1 MSSSRVAWSQ
11 STICVLLLGVL
22 GFAMSAQVAIAMPA
36 LFKADERAH
45 AAYAVALSQ
54 GTLPTIDTDIPDD
67 PARYPQL
74 AESLFGA
81 DEAHRDIWVAN
92 HPPLFYVMSLPL
104 VWLGDAVG
112 SPGLTLLGMRLLN
125 ALGFA
130 LTTIMVGL
138 LARELVPRR
147 PAVPVIASAMS
158 LGCGAM
164 TFVGGGIYNDGW
176 SSAAAFL
183 TLYLGFRMIRQ
194 GVTRERLITATA
206 VGVAAAGFRSTG
218 LVAVLFLGAC
228 VLVAMWLRESST
240 GESSLRTFLRGTFW
254 RAVGIAACIGMAP
267 VVVFGWFYVRNIHIY
282 GDPTASSSLFEKF
295 GREPNGSTLFQLVNP
310 EFYGHLLGSLWTDGN
325 IANTW
330 SQAAVVVLTLT
341 VAGLALD
348 AVAKANPRRRGVLR
362 RISLAPQSTVQHHQD
377 LAIWTLLGAYCLLI
391 LINVAGFIA
400 GGGWIHARY
409 AVPFLPFL
417 AAGAGVAALRLGRL
431 LPLRAPAAP
440 NLPGTSVDET
450 RDLRIG
456 LGVSLAFLVVGLVCH
471 LDTEQYVDGPVSST
485 FALVA
490 LVAADL
496 VMFAVAAYVATEL
509 RRRMRPGTF
518 DTARALAAPVPTGAV
533 NGAEDRA
540 VTDVAD
546 DRPRQSTGSS
556 SGTKTT

>member
-1 MSSSRVAWSQ
+1 MSQ

-22 GFAMSAQVAIAMPA
+22 GFAMSVQVAIAMPA

-67 PARYPQL
+67 PVRYPQL

-92 HPPLFYVMSLPL
+92 HPPLFYAMSLPL

-112 SPGLTLLGMRLLN
+112 SPGVTLLGMRLLN

-130 LTTIMVGL
+130 LTTVMVGL

-147 PAVPVIASAMS
+147 PSVPVIASAMC

-176 SSAAAFL
+176 SSAAAFM
-183 TLYLGFRMIRQ
+183 TLYLGFRMIRR
-194 GVTRERLITATA
+194 GVTRERLIAAAA

-218 LVAVLFLGAC
+218 LVAVFFLGAC
-228 VLVAMWLRESST
+228 VLVAMGLREP
-240 GESSLRTFLRGTFW
+240 SLRTFLRGTFW

-267 VVVFGWFYVRNIHIY
+267 VVVFGWFYVRNISIY

-295 GREPNGSTLFQLVNP
+295 GREPNGTTLFQLVNP

-330 SQAAVVVLTLT
+330 GQAAVIVLTLT
-341 VAGLALD
+341 VAGLVLD
-348 AVAKANPRRRGVLR
+348 AAAKANPRRRGVLR
-362 RISLAPQSTVQHHQD
+362 RISLVPQTTAQHRQD
-377 LAIWTLLGAYCLLI
+377 LAIWALLGGYCLLI

-417 AAGAGVAALRLGRL
+417 AAGAGIASLRLGRL
-431 LPLRAPAAP
+431 LPLRASGSTPS
-440 NLPGTSVDET
+440 GIDES
-450 RDLRIG
+450 RDLKVG
-456 LGVSLAFLVVGLVCH
+456 LGVSLAFLIVGLVCH

-509 RRRMRPGTF
+509 RRRMRPGVF
-518 DTARALAAPVPTGAV
+518 DTAPALTAATITVPGPAVPVGEL
-533 NGAEDRA
+533 G
-540 VTDVAD
+540 
-546 DRPRQSTGSS
+546 RPRQSTRVPQTPQ
-556 SGTKTT
+556 TK

>member
-1 MSSSRVAWSQ
+1 MSVPRVSMSQ

-67 PARYPQL
+67 PVRYPQL

-92 HPPLFYVMSLPL
+92 HPPLFYVMSQPL

-130 LTTIMVGL
+130 LTTVMVGL

-147 PAVPVIASAMS
+147 PAVPVIAAAMCI
-158 LGCGAM
+158 GCGAM
-164 TFVGGGIYNDGW
+164 TFLGGGIYNDGW

-183 TLYLGFRMIRQ
+183 TLFLGFRMIRQ
-194 GVTRERLITATA
+194 GVTRERLIAAAA
-206 VGVAAAGFRSTG
+206 VGVAAAGLRSTG
-218 LVAVLFLGAC
+218 LVAVFFLGLC
-228 VLVAMWLRESST
+228 VLVAMWLREP
-240 GESSLRTFLRGTFW
+240 SLRTFLRGSFW
-254 RAVGIAACIGMAP
+254 RAVAIAACIGMAP
-267 VVVFGWFYVRNIHIY
+267 VVVFGWFYVRNIQIY
-282 GDPTASSSLFEKF
+282 GDATASSSLFEKF
-295 GREPNGSTLFQLVNP
+295 GREPNGTTLFQLVNP

-330 SQAAVVVLTLT
+330 SQAAVIVLTLT
-341 VAGLALD
+341 VVGLVLD
-348 AVAKANPRRRGVLR
+348 AAAKANPRRTGVLR
-362 RISLAPQSTVQHHQD
+362 RISLAPQSTMQHRQD
-377 LAIWTLLGAYCLLI
+377 LAIWALLGGYCLLI
-391 LINVAGFIA
+391 LVNVAGFIA

-417 AAGAGVAALRLGRL
+417 AAGAGLAALRLGRVF
-431 LPLRAPAAP
+431 PLRSIPTGP
-440 NLPGTSVDET
+440 HPGPTAIDEA

-456 LGVSLAFLVVGLVCH
+456 LGVSLAFMVVGLVCH

-518 DTARALAAPVPTGAV
+518 DAARTLAAPVQTGAV
-533 NGAEDRA
+533 TE
-540 VTDVAD
+540 VAPS
-546 DRPRQSTGSS
+546 RPRASTATSS
-556 SGTKTT
+556 TPKTP

>member
-1 MSSSRVAWSQ
+1 
-11 STICVLLLGVL
+11 
-22 GFAMSAQVAIAMPA
+22 
-36 LFKADERAH
+36 
-45 AAYAVALSQ
+45 VALSQ

-92 HPPLFYVMSLPL
+92 HPPLFYAMSLPL

-147 PAVPVIASAMS
+147 PAVPVIASAMCI
-158 LGCGAM
+158 GCGAM

-176 SSAAAFL
+176 SSAAAFM

-194 GVTRERLITATA
+194 GVTRERLIAAAA

-228 VLVAMWLRESST
+228 VLVAMWLREP
-240 GESSLRTFLRGTFW
+240 SLRTFLKGTFW

-267 VVVFGWFYVRNIHIY
+267 VAVFGWFYVRNIQLY
-282 GDPTASSSLFEKF
+282 GDPTASGSLFEKF
-295 GREPNGSTLFQLVNP
+295 GREPNGTTLFQLVNP

-330 SQAAVVVLTLT
+330 SQAAVIVLTLT
-341 VAGLALD
+341 VVGLVLD
-348 AVAKANPRRRGVLR
+348 AAAKANPRRTGVLR
-362 RISLAPQSTVQHHQD
+362 RIQLAPQSTMQHRQD
-377 LAIWTLLGAYCLLI
+377 LAIWALLGGYCLLI
-391 LINVAGFIA
+391 LVNVAGFIA

-417 AAGAGVAALRLGRL
+417 AAGAGIAALRLGRL
-431 LPLRAPAAP
+431 LPLRVPTGSRAGITAI
-440 NLPGTSVDET
+440 DEA
-450 RDLRIG
+450 RDLRVG
-456 LGVSLAFLVVGLVCH
+456 LGVSLAFMVVGLVCH

-509 RRRMRPGTF
+509 RRRMRPSSF
-518 DTARALAAPVPTGAV
+518 DAPRTLAAPVTEIA
-533 NGAEDRA
+533 
-540 VTDVAD
+540 
-546 DRPRQSTGSS
+546 RPRQDARASTGLQA
-556 SGTKTT
+556 K

>member
-1 MSSSRVAWSQ
+1 MPQ

-67 PARYPQL
+67 PGRYPQL

-147 PAVPVIASAMS
+147 PAVPVIASAMCI
-158 LGCGAM
+158 GCGAM

-176 SSAAAFL
+176 SSAAAFM
-183 TLYLGFRMIRQ
+183 TLYLGFRMIRK
-194 GVTRERLITATA
+194 GVTRERLIAAAA

-218 LVAVLFLGAC
+218 LVAVFFLGLC
-228 VLVAMWLRESST
+228 VLAAMGLREP
-240 GESSLRTFLRGTFW
+240 SLRSFLKGSLW
-254 RAVGIAACIGMAP
+254 RAVGIVAGIGMAP
-267 VVVFGWFYVRNIHIY
+267 VVVFGWFYVRNIQLY

-295 GREPNGSTLFQLVNP
+295 GREPNGTTLFQLVNP

-325 IANTW
+325 IANHW

-341 VAGLALD
+341 VVGLVLD
-348 AVAKANPRRRGVLR
+348 AAAKANPRRTGVLQ
-362 RISLAPQSTVQHHQD
+362 RIRLAPQSTMQHRQD
-377 LAIWTLLGAYCLLI
+377 LVIWALLGGYCLLI

-417 AAGAGVAALRLGRL
+417 AAGAGIAALRLGRI
-431 LPLRAPAAP
+431 LPLRPSP
-440 NLPGTSVDET
+440 TTGPDTGGTALDEA
-450 RDLRIG
+450 RDLRIA
-456 LGVSLAFLVVGLVCH
+456 LSVSLAFVVVGLVCH
-471 LDTEQYVDGPVSST
+471 LDTEQYVDGPVVST

-518 DTARALAAPVPTGAV
+518 DSVPTSTGP
-533 NGAEDRA
+533 
-540 VTDVAD
+540 VTEIA
-546 DRPRQSTGSS
+546 RPRQDAGASTSP
-556 SGTKTT
+556 GTK

>member
-1 MSSSRVAWSQ
+1 MRRASMSP

-45 AAYAVALSQ
+45 AAYAIALSQ

-67 PARYPQL
+67 PTRYPQL

-92 HPPLFYVMSLPL
+92 HPPLFYAMSLPL
-104 VWLGDAVG
+104 VWLGDAIG

-147 PAVPVIASAMS
+147 PVVPVIASAMC

-183 TLYLGFRMIRQ
+183 TLLLGVRMIRQ
-194 GVTRERLITATA
+194 GVTRERLVVAAA

-228 VLVAMWLRESST
+228 VLVALGVREP
-240 GESSLRTFLRGTFW
+240 SLRTFLRGTFW
-254 RAVGIAACIGMAP
+254 RAVAVAACIGMAP
-267 VVVFGWFYVRNIHIY
+267 VVVFGWFYVRNVQLY

-295 GREPNGSTLFQLVNP
+295 GREHNGTTLFQLVNP

-325 IANTW
+325 IANHW
-330 SQAAVVVLTLT
+330 SQAALVVLTLT
-341 VAGLALD
+341 LVGLVLD
-348 AVAKANPRRRGVLR
+348 AAAKANPRRTGVLR
-362 RISLAPQSTVQHHQD
+362 RIRLAEQSTLQHRQD
-377 LAIWTLLGAYCLLI
+377 LAIWALLGVYCVLI
-391 LINVAGFIA
+391 LVNVAGFIA

-409 AVPFLPFL
+409 AVPFLPLL
-417 AAGAGVAALRLGRL
+417 AAAAGIATLRLGRIF
-431 LPLRAPAAP
+431 PLRGVPVGP
-440 NLPGTSVDET
+440 STTVDEA

-456 LGVSLAFLVVGLVCH
+456 LGVSLAFMVVGLVCH
-471 LDTEQYVDGPVSST
+471 LDTEQYVDGPVGST

-490 LVAADL
+490 LAAADL

-509 RRRMRPGTF
+509 RRRMRPGRF
-518 DTARALAAPVPTGAV
+518 DTVASSTEPVSTPVDTPVSTAAST
-533 NGAEDRA
+533 A
-540 VTDVAD
+540 VTDIA
-546 DRPRQSTGSS
+546 RPRPGSGAS
-556 SGTKTT
+556 RDRETK

>member
-1 MSSSRVAWSQ
+1 MTVPRVSMSQ

-92 HPPLFYVMSLPL
+92 HPPLFYAMSLPL

-147 PAVPVIASAMS
+147 PAVPVIASAMCI
-158 LGCGAM
+158 GCGAM

-176 SSAAAFL
+176 SSAAAFM

-194 GVTRERLITATA
+194 GVTRERLIAAAA

-228 VLVAMWLRESST
+228 VLVAMWLREP
-240 GESSLRTFLRGTFW
+240 SLRTFLRGTFW

-267 VVVFGWFYVRNIHIY
+267 VAVFGWFYVRNIQIY
-282 GDPTASSSLFEKF
+282 GDPTASGSLFEKF
-295 GREPNGSTLFQLVNP
+295 GREPNGTTLFQLVNP

-330 SQAAVVVLTLT
+330 SQAAVIVLTLT
-341 VAGLALD
+341 LVGLVLD
-348 AVAKANPRRRGVLR
+348 AAAKANPRRTGVLR
-362 RISLAPQSTVQHHQD
+362 RIQLAPQSTMQHRQD
-377 LAIWTLLGAYCLLI
+377 LAIWALLGGYCLLI
-391 LINVAGFIA
+391 LVNVAGFIA

-417 AAGAGVAALRLGRL
+417 AAGAGIAALRLGRL
-431 LPLRAPAAP
+431 LPLRVPTGSRTGVTAI
-440 NLPGTSVDET
+440 DEA

-456 LGVSLAFLVVGLVCH
+456 LGVSLAFMVVGLVCH

-518 DTARALAAPVPTGAV
+518 DAPRTLAAPVTEIA
-533 NGAEDRA
+533 
-540 VTDVAD
+540 
-546 DRPRQSTGSS
+546 RPRQDARTSTGLQA
-556 SGTKTT
+556 K

>member
-1 MSSSRVAWSQ
+1 MSQ

-147 PAVPVIASAMS
+147 PVVPVIASAMCI
-158 LGCGAM
+158 GCGAM

-176 SSAAAFL
+176 SSAAAFM

-194 GVTRERLITATA
+194 SVTRERLIAAAA

-228 VLVAMWLRESST
+228 VLVAMWLREP
-240 GESSLRTFLRGTFW
+240 SLRTFLRSTFW
-254 RAVGIAACIGMAP
+254 RAVGVAACIGMAP
-267 VVVFGWFYVRNIHIY
+267 VVVFGWFYVRNIQIY

-295 GREPNGSTLFQLVNP
+295 GREPNGTTLFQLVNP

-325 IANTW
+325 IANHW
-330 SQAAVVVLTLT
+330 SQAAAIVLTLT
-341 VAGLALD
+341 LVGLVLD
-348 AVAKANPRRRGVLR
+348 AAAKANPRSTGVLR
-362 RISLAPQSTVQHHQD
+362 RIRLAPQSTMQHRQD
-377 LAIWTLLGAYCLLI
+377 VAIWALLGGYCLLI
-391 LINVAGFIA
+391 LVNVAGFIA

-417 AAGAGVAALRLGRL
+417 AAGAGIAALRLGRL
-431 LPLRAPAAP
+431 LPLRVPASP
-440 NLPGTSVDET
+440 TTGGTALDEA

-456 LGVSLAFLVVGLVCH
+456 LGVSLAFMVVGLVCH

-518 DTARALAAPVPTGAV
+518 DAPRTLAAS
-533 NGAEDRA
+533 
-540 VTDVAD
+540 VTEIA
-546 DRPRQSTGSS
+546 RPRQDTHASTGLQA
-556 SGTKTT
+556 K

>member
-1 MSSSRVAWSQ
+1 MSVPRVSASQ

-92 HPPLFYVMSLPL
+92 HPPLFYVMSQPL

-147 PAVPVIASAMS
+147 PAVPVIASAMCI
-158 LGCGAM
+158 GCGAM
-164 TFVGGGIYNDGW
+164 TFLGGGIYNDGW
-176 SSAAAFL
+176 SSAAAFM
-183 TLYLGFRMIRQ
+183 TLFLGFRMIRQ
-194 GVTRERLITATA
+194 GVTRERLIAAAA
-206 VGVAAAGFRSTG
+206 VGVAAAGLRSTG
-218 LVAVLFLGAC
+218 LVAVFFLGLC
-228 VLVAMWLRESST
+228 VLVAMWLREP
-240 GESSLRTFLRGTFW
+240 SLRTFLRGSFW

-267 VVVFGWFYVRNIHIY
+267 VVVFGWFYVRNIQLY
-282 GDPTASSSLFEKF
+282 GDPTASGSLFEKF
-295 GREPNGSTLFQLVNP
+295 GREPNGTTLFQLVNP

-325 IANTW
+325 IANHW
-330 SQAAVVVLTLT
+330 SQAAAIVLTLT
-341 VAGLALD
+341 LVGLALD
-348 AVAKANPRRRGVLR
+348 AAAKANPRRTGVLQ
-362 RISLAPQSTVQHHQD
+362 RIRLAPQSTMQHRQD
-377 LAIWTLLGAYCLLI
+377 LAIWALLGGYCVLI
-391 LINVAGFIA
+391 LVNVAGFIA

-417 AAGAGVAALRLGRL
+417 AAGAGIAALRLGRI
-431 LPLRAPAAP
+431 LPLRVHSGP
-440 NLPGTSVDET
+440 TSLDEA

-456 LGVSLAFLVVGLVCH
+456 LSVSLAFMVVGLVCH

-518 DTARALAAPVPTGAV
+518 DRVPALSAPVPTGP
-533 NGAEDRA
+533 
-540 VTDVAD
+540 VTDVAPS
-546 DRPRQSTGSS
+546 RPRESTGRS
-556 SGTKTT
+556 TTPKTP

>member
-1 MSSSRVAWSQ
+1 M
-11 STICVLLLGVL
+11 LLLGVL

-45 AAYAVALSQ
+45 VAYAVALSQ

-67 PARYPQL
+67 PVRYPQL
-74 AESLFGA
+74 SESLFGA

-92 HPPLFYVMSLPL
+92 HPPLFYVMTLPL

-112 SPGLTLLGMRLLN
+112 SPGLMLLGMRLLN

-130 LTTIMVGL
+130 LTTVMVGL

-147 PAVPVIASAMS
+147 PAVPVIASAMC

-194 GVTRERLITATA
+194 GVTRERVIAAAA

-228 VLVAMWLRESST
+228 VLAAMWLREPT
-240 GESSLRTFLRGTFW
+240 LRIFLRGTFW

-267 VVVFGWFYVRNIHIY
+267 VIVFGWFYVRNIQIY
-282 GDPTASSSLFEKF
+282 GDATASSSLFEKF
-295 GREPNGSTLFQLVNP
+295 GREPNGTTLFQLVNP
-310 EFYGHLLGSLWTDGN
+310 EFYGHLLGSLWIDGN
-325 IANTW
+325 VPNTW

-341 VAGLALD
+341 VAGLVLD
-348 AVAKANPRRRGVLR
+348 ATAKANPRRKGILQ
-362 RISLAPQSTVQHHQD
+362 RINLAPQGAIEQRQD
-377 LAIWTLLGAYCLLI
+377 LAIWALMGGYCLLI
-391 LINVAGFIA
+391 LVNVAGFIA
-400 GGGWIHARY
+400 GGGWVHARY

-417 AAGAGVAALRLGRL
+417 AAGAGIAALRLGRI
-431 LPLRAPAAP
+431 LPLRGATGSTG
-440 NLPGTSVDET
+440 LDEA

-518 DTARALAAPVPTGAV
+518 DPIPVLMAPATVPVGEPV
-533 NGAEDRA
+533 REP
-540 VTDVAD
+540 VTEVV
-546 DRPRQSTGSS
+546 RPRESTS
-556 SGTKTT
+556 TAPTPQAK

>member
-1 MSSSRVAWSQ
+1 MTVPRVSMSQ

-92 HPPLFYVMSLPL
+92 HPPLFYAMSLPL

-147 PAVPVIASAMS
+147 PAVPVIASAMCI
-158 LGCGAM
+158 GCGAM

-176 SSAAAFL
+176 SSAAAFM
-183 TLYLGFRMIRQ
+183 TLYLGFRMIRR
-194 GVTRERLITATA
+194 GVTRERLIAAAA

-218 LVAVLFLGAC
+218 LVAVLFLGVC
-228 VLVAMWLRESST
+228 VLVAMWLREP
-240 GESSLRTFLRGTFW
+240 SLRTFLRGTFW

-267 VVVFGWFYVRNIHIY
+267 VVVFGWFYVRNIQIY
-282 GDPTASSSLFEKF
+282 GDPTASGSLFEKF
-295 GREPNGSTLFQLVNP
+295 GREPNGTTLFQLVNP

-330 SQAAVVVLTLT
+330 SQAAVIVLTLT
-341 VAGLALD
+341 VVGLVLD
-348 AVAKANPRRRGVLR
+348 AAAKANPRRTGVLR
-362 RISLAPQSTVQHHQD
+362 RIQLAPQSTMQHRQD
-377 LAIWTLLGAYCLLI
+377 LAIWALLGGYCLLI
-391 LINVAGFIA
+391 LVNVAGFIA

-417 AAGAGVAALRLGRL
+417 AAGAGIAALRLGRL
-431 LPLRAPAAP
+431 LPLRIPTGSRTGVTAI
-440 NLPGTSVDET
+440 DEA

-456 LGVSLAFLVVGLVCH
+456 LGVSLAFMVVGLVCH

-509 RRRMRPGTF
+509 RRRMRPSTF
-518 DTARALAAPVPTGAV
+518 DTPRTLAAPVTEIA
-533 NGAEDRA
+533 
-540 VTDVAD
+540 
-546 DRPRQSTGSS
+546 RPRQDARTSTGQQA
-556 SGTKTT
+556 K

>member
-1 MSSSRVAWSQ
+1 MTVPRVSMSQ

-92 HPPLFYVMSLPL
+92 HPPLFYAMSLPL

-147 PAVPVIASAMS
+147 PAVPVIASAMCI
-158 LGCGAM
+158 GCGAM

-176 SSAAAFL
+176 SSAAAFM

-194 GVTRERLITATA
+194 GVTRERLIAAAA

-228 VLVAMWLRESST
+228 VLVAMWLREP
-240 GESSLRTFLRGTFW
+240 SLRTFLRGTFW

-267 VVVFGWFYVRNIHIY
+267 VVVFGWFYVRNIELY
-282 GDPTASSSLFEKF
+282 GDPTASGSLFEKF
-295 GREPNGSTLFQLVNP
+295 GREPNGTTLFQLVNP

-330 SQAAVVVLTLT
+330 SQAAVIVLTLT
-341 VAGLALD
+341 LAGLVLD
-348 AVAKANPRRRGVLR
+348 AAAKANPRRTGVLR
-362 RISLAPQSTVQHHQD
+362 RIRLAPQSTMQHRQD
-377 LAIWTLLGAYCLLI
+377 LAIWALLGGYCLLI

-417 AAGAGVAALRLGRL
+417 AAGAGIAALRLGRL
-431 LPLRAPAAP
+431 LPLRVPTGSRTGVTA
-440 NLPGTSVDET
+440 LDEA

-456 LGVSLAFLVVGLVCH
+456 LGVSLAFMVVGLVCH

-518 DTARALAAPVPTGAV
+518 DTPRTLAAHVASGPVT
-533 NGAEDRA
+533 E
-540 VTDVAD
+540 VASG
-546 DRPRQSTGSS
+546 RPRETTGISTSS
-556 SGTKTT
+556 KAP

>member
-1 MSSSRVAWSQ
+1 MTVPRVSMSQ

-92 HPPLFYVMSLPL
+92 HPPLFYAMSLPL

-147 PAVPVIASAMS
+147 PAVPVIASAMCI
-158 LGCGAM
+158 GCGAM

-176 SSAAAFL
+176 SSAAAFM

-194 GVTRERLITATA
+194 GVTRERLIAAAA

-228 VLVAMWLRESST
+228 VLVAMWLREP
-240 GESSLRTFLRGTFW
+240 SLRTFLRGTFW

-267 VVVFGWFYVRNIHIY
+267 VVVFGWFYVRNIQLY
-282 GDPTASSSLFEKF
+282 GDPTASGSLFEKF
-295 GREPNGSTLFQLVNP
+295 GREPNGTTLFQLVNP

-330 SQAAVVVLTLT
+330 SQAAVIVLTLT
-341 VAGLALD
+341 LVGLVLD
-348 AVAKANPRRRGVLR
+348 AAAKANPRRTGVLR
-362 RISLAPQSTVQHHQD
+362 RIRLAPQSTMQHRQD
-377 LAIWTLLGAYCLLI
+377 LAIWALLGGYCLLI

-417 AAGAGVAALRLGRL
+417 AAGAGIAALRLGRL
-431 LPLRAPAAP
+431 LPLRVPTGSRTGVTA
-440 NLPGTSVDET
+440 LDEA

-456 LGVSLAFLVVGLVCH
+456 LGVSLAFMVVGLVCH

-509 RRRMRPGTF
+509 RRRMRP
-518 DTARALAAPVPTGAV
+518 
-533 NGAEDRA
+533 
-540 VTDVAD
+540 
-546 DRPRQSTGSS
+546 
-556 SGTKTT
+556 

>member
-1 MSSSRVAWSQ
+1 MTVPRVSMSQ

-92 HPPLFYVMSLPL
+92 HPPLFYAMSLPL

-130 LTTIMVGL
+130 LTTILVGL
-138 LARELVPRR
+138 LTRELVPRR
-147 PAVPVIASAMS
+147 PAVPVIASAMC

-176 SSAAAFL
+176 GSAAAFM

-194 GVTRERLITATA
+194 GVTRERLIAA
-206 VGVAAAGFRSTG
+206 AVVGVAAAGFRSTG

-228 VLVAMWLRESST
+228 VLVAMWLREP
-240 GESSLRTFLRGTFW
+240 SLRTFLRGTFW

-267 VVVFGWFYVRNIHIY
+267 VVVFGWFYVRNIQLY
-282 GDPTASSSLFEKF
+282 GDPTASGSLFEKF
-295 GREPNGSTLFQLVNP
+295 GREPNGTTLFQLVNP

-341 VAGLALD
+341 LVGLVLD
-348 AVAKANPRRRGVLR
+348 AAAKANPRRTGVLR
-362 RISLAPQSTVQHHQD
+362 RIELAPQSAMQHRQD
-377 LAIWTLLGAYCLLI
+377 LAIWALLGGYCLLI
-391 LINVAGFIA
+391 LVNVAGFIA

-417 AAGAGVAALRLGRL
+417 AAGAGIAALRLGRL
-431 LPLRAPAAP
+431 LPLRVPTGSRTGVTAI
-440 NLPGTSVDET
+440 DEA

-456 LGVSLAFLVVGLVCH
+456 LGVSLAFMVVGLVCH

-509 RRRMRPGTF
+509 RRRMRPSTF
-518 DTARALAAPVPTGAV
+518 DTPRTLAAPVTEIA
-533 NGAEDRA
+533 
-540 VTDVAD
+540 
-546 DRPRQSTGSS
+546 RPRQDARTSTGLQA
-556 SGTKTT
+556 K